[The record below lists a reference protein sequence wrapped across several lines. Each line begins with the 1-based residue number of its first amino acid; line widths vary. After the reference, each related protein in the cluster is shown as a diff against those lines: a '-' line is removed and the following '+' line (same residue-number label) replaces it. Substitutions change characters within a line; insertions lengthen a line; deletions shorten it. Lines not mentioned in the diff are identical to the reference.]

1 MENLFQ
7 VWDCLTYT
15 EKEQIIELNRIIHP
29 NEVKKQMLL
38 ELLSKHGKID
48 DRLFAKLIYNKSPD
62 SAYSQLKKRLIEDL
76 LGYIILF
83 SQSKYPTHLRKWK
96 DCQVML
102 LESQC
107 LFTRGKEQ
115 MAKKMLEKAYKESE
129 KNEFYHLMLGA
140 FETEQKMCKSEK
152 TIIPKDQNLASIAKE
167 YSDLLTTQAEVTKQE
182 KECRTYFIENNEAE
196 IIHKNPT
203 HIRNLFWE
211 KVANIQHDIHLRN
224 FEDALNE
231 INESKSLISD
241 NTVLNHPIHTWE
253 IHKLCNR
260 ILMLQKDYYNALIE
274 AEKMVN
280 IPGIHVDQKTESE
293 EKIWYALFH
302 LGYYDKARCLLLKKI
317 KEFKNIEW
325 EQKKWNYLLS
335 YLTYKENS
343 HKSAL
348 KLVHE
353 CQKSLKP
360 IPEYSAGSR
369 ILEAMILI
377 DENEWDWLE
386 YRMEN
391 FRKLIYK
398 FRCNSRQRL
407 ESCYHLIKWLQ
418 RNFSKPDINSLQKC
432 GHFNL
437 LKSEENMYCWNPLDY
452 ELIRVDDWVEKKVM
466 IFK

>member
-7 VWDCLTYT
+7 VWNCLTST
-15 EKEQIIELNRIIHP
+15 EKEQIVELNRIIHP
-29 NEVKKQMLL
+29 KEVKKQELL
-38 ELLSKHGKID
+38 ELLSKNEKID
-48 DRLFAKLIYNKSPD
+48 DRFFAKKIYNKPPN

-83 SQSKYPTHLRKWK
+83 SQSKYPSHLKKWR
-96 DCQVML
+96 DCQNML

-107 LFTRGKEQ
+107 LFTRGNESLGR
-115 MAKKMLEKAYKESE
+115 KMLEKTYLESE
-129 KNEFYHLMLGA
+129 KNEFHHLMFGA
-140 FETEQKMCKSEK
+140 FETEQKMCKSEN
-152 TIIPKDQNLASIAKE
+152 TIIPKDQDLASIAKE
-167 YSDLLTTQAEVTKQE
+167 YINLLKTQAEVTKQE
-182 KECRTYFIENNEAE
+182 KETRTYFYENHETE
-196 IIHKNPT
+196 IIHKNPSY
-203 HIRNLFWE
+203 IRNLFWE
-211 KVANIQHDIHLRN
+211 KVANIQHDIQIRDFQN
-224 FEDALNE
+224 AMIS
-231 INESKSLISD
+231 INESNSLVSE
-241 NTVLNHPIHTWE
+241 NPVLNHPIHTWE
-253 IHKLCNR
+253 IHKLKNR
-260 ILMLQKDYYNALIE
+260 ILMLQKDYQGALLE
-274 AEKMVN
+274 AEEMVK
-280 IPGIHVDQKTESE
+280 ITGIHIDQKSESE

-302 LGYYDKARCLLLKKI
+302 LGYYEQARNLLLKKI

-360 IPEYSAGSR
+360 IPEYAAGSR

-398 FRCNSRQRL
+398 FRCHSRQRL

-418 RNFSKPDINSLQKC
+418 KNFSKPDHSSLQNYT
-432 GHFNL
+432 HFNL
-437 LKSEENMYCWNPLDY
+437 LKSEEDMYYWNPLDY
-452 ELIRVDDWVEKKVM
+452 ELIRVDDWVEKKVL